1 MITLNLARGDNY
13 ESVPLRLPT
22 TPGEVDEVFAALD
35 AASRYAGEVQI
46 IGVDSG
52 VPSLAKHLKGAGLTD
67 PDAFDKLN
75 RLAEKIDG
83 MDERQRDIFSGA
95 LDAES
100 AGSLDDV
107 LRVSDS
113 LEAYTFVPN
122 VRSDEELG
130 RYVVVAGQLHGDRR
144 FPEEAWP
151 YLDFAKIGAEYF
163 AGHGGAYTVSGYVM
177 RREDG
182 QQQVQESK
190 PIFELYLLHGQIRYR
205 LDLPAEELQLDMTK
219 RRLGVEDFA
228 QAAIYQTKCEMEP
241 LAGLLP
247 MDCVSV
253 ESANELARTI
263 REMPD
268 GDLLKYLAV
277 LSVEPPADFPG
288 ALRLALELDD
298 YERITEGS
306 YSILLTETKGGVLA
320 VRYKYASKGDTVTI
334 TVTPDAGYE
343 LDALTAE
350 DKNGKELAL
359 TDKGDGKYTFPMP
372 GSQVTVTARF
382 KQTDTGTENP
392 FTDISKNDYFYDAV
406 LWAVEEGITSGTSDT
421 TFSPNVSCTR
431 AQMVTFLWRVSGFPK
446 ASITNPFTDV
456 SADAYYYDAV
466 LWAVEQGITGG
477 TGDGKFSPDAPCTR
491 AQMATFLW
499 RAAGSPAPASNVSAF
514 TDVPEGSWYAKA
526 VQWAYEQNITNG
538 TGDGKFSPDATC
550 TRAQMV
556 QMLKISNQEFHV
568 VK

>member
-1 MITLNLARGDNY
+1 MITLKLARGDNY

-177 RREDG
+177 RRENG

-190 PIFELYLLHGQIRYR
+190 PIFELYLLHGQIRYC

-219 RRLGVEDFA
+219 RSLGVEDFA
-228 QAAIYQTKCEMEP
+228 QAAIYQTRCEMEP

-306 YSILLTETKGGVLA
+306 YEYGQSVLRRIGADEELISVIDGYKQYSAWIGVQTSLGEIEKGVWYQAAEALIQKAGEQKLLE
-320 VRYKYASKGDTVTI
+320 
-334 TVTPDAGYE
+334 
-343 LDALTAE
+343 
-350 DKNGKELAL
+350 AL
-359 TDKGDGKYTFPMP
+359 TDWESRHNYAKDSARTVRHKALQLHISRIFDNPRWVNFIPFNREYRPEVLEHA
-372 GSQVTVTARF
+372 SLVTVINECCGKPGEVTQEQIDGAC
-382 KQTDTGTENP
+382 TGTVACP
-392 FTDISKNDYFYDAV
+392 HCGRWSSFSI
-406 LWAVEEGITSGTSDT
+406 VE
-421 TFSPNVSCTR
+421 
-431 AQMVTFLWRVSGFPK
+431 PK
-446 ASITNPFTDV
+446 QAE
-456 SADAYYYDAV
+456 
-466 LWAVEQGITGG
+466 EQGMEMI
-477 TGDGKFSPDAPCTR
+477 
-491 AQMATFLW
+491 
-499 RAAGSPAPASNVSAF
+499 
-514 TDVPEGSWYAKA
+514 
-526 VQWAYEQNITNG
+526 
-538 TGDGKFSPDATC
+538 
-550 TRAQMV
+550 
-556 QMLKISNQEFHV
+556 
-568 VK
+568 

>member
-1 MITLNLARGDNY
+1 MITLKLARGDNY

-182 QQQVQESK
+182 QQQVQESILPLRGSGEHRPK
-190 PIFELYLLHGQIRYR
+190 QRFEH
-205 LDLPAEELQLDMTK
+205 
-219 RRLGVEDFA
+219 
-228 QAAIYQTKCEMEP
+228 C
-241 LAGLLP
+241 
-247 MDCVSV
+247 
-253 ESANELARTI
+253 
-263 REMPD
+263 
-268 GDLLKYLAV
+268 
-277 LSVEPPADFPG
+277 
-288 ALRLALELDD
+288 
-298 YERITEGS
+298 
-306 YSILLTETKGGVLA
+306 
-320 VRYKYASKGDTVTI
+320 
-334 TVTPDAGYE
+334 
-343 LDALTAE
+343 
-350 DKNGKELAL
+350 
-359 TDKGDGKYTFPMP
+359 
-372 GSQVTVTARF
+372 
-382 KQTDTGTENP
+382 
-392 FTDISKNDYFYDAV
+392 
-406 LWAVEEGITSGTSDT
+406 
-421 TFSPNVSCTR
+421 
-431 AQMVTFLWRVSGFPK
+431 
-446 ASITNPFTDV
+446 
-456 SADAYYYDAV
+456 
-466 LWAVEQGITGG
+466 TGG
-477 TGDGKFSPDAPCTR
+477 G
-491 AQMATFLW
+491 
-499 RAAGSPAPASNVSAF
+499 
-514 TDVPEGSWYAKA
+514 E
-526 VQWAYEQNITNG
+526 
-538 TGDGKFSPDATC
+538 
-550 TRAQMV
+550 
-556 QMLKISNQEFHV
+556 
-568 VK
+568 

>member
-306 YSILLTETKGGVLA
+306 YEYGQSVLRRIGADEEMISVIDGYMDFEQFGEDSMKEDGVRQTEFGL
-320 VRYKYASKGDTVTI
+320 VRRLSSPFDGQ
-334 TVTPDAGYE
+334 TPV
-343 LDALTAE
+343 
-350 DKNGKELAL
+350 
-359 TDKGDGKYTFPMP
+359 
-372 GSQVTVTARF
+372 Q
-382 KQTDTGTENP
+382 
-392 FTDISKNDYFYDAV
+392 
-406 LWAVEEGITSGTSDT
+406 
-421 TFSPNVSCTR
+421 
-431 AQMVTFLWRVSGFPK
+431 QMF
-446 ASITNPFTDV
+446 
-456 SADAYYYDAV
+456 
-466 LWAVEQGITGG
+466 
-477 TGDGKFSPDAPCTR
+477 
-491 AQMATFLW
+491 
-499 RAAGSPAPASNVSAF
+499 
-514 TDVPEGSWYAKA
+514 
-526 VQWAYEQNITNG
+526 
-538 TGDGKFSPDATC
+538 
-550 TRAQMV
+550 
-556 QMLKISNQEFHV
+556 
-568 VK
+568 